1 MEGAHWVGG
10 VDSGFLPVS
19 DVANQEGKSK
29 PPSDSGSTFVTNER
43 GPLETGEHL
52 NHQVDYLA
60 VQCG

>member
-1 MEGAHWVGG
+1 MGG